1 MLSAESKIHL
11 FGLLLDDGLKQGTSK
26 ALKGLPLTLLF
37 CLFVKSQVNFLFT
50 YKPFFSMFFRTIE
63 TPDFFCFSKFSFLTF
78 YGKYFRMTFFLPRY
92 NVNSKF
98 EYSLQVWRNLGP
110 TYSLSNIAK
119 KYHADKAP
127 IWSVIGPTK
136 DQHYFSSIS
145 ANYVRPIYHQ
155 FGPLMDRHRTN
166 I

>member
-1 MLSAESKIHL
+1 
-11 FGLLLDDGLKQGTSK
+11 
-26 ALKGLPLTLLF
+26 
-37 CLFVKSQVNFLFT
+37 
-50 YKPFFSMFFRTIE
+50 MFFRTIE

-110 TYSLSNIAK
+110 TYCWSNIAK

-166 I
+166 IQLVQHRQKISCRYSTYFVRYRTDIGPTLYQYNIVKQFIEPTTATLQWGVL